1 VSHIIE
7 HAAAP
12 QVGGVMRTLTCLI
25 ALLSILLSG
34 NSLQAQQQDHPNVS
48 QAPPPARAARG
59 TPAAFP
65 APVKLTG
72 RAAWGRLIG
81 NSIIGTEEGK
91 PLVEYYAAD
100 GTAKSMT
107 DNKVYT
113 GKWTFAGESVCFS
126 YGDASE
132 GCLIVE
138 VFGNS
143 VTFYNEKA
151 EGERYQ
157 ILEGN
162 PSGL

>member
-1 VSHIIE
+1 
-7 HAAAP
+7 
-12 QVGGVMRTLTCLI
+12 MRTAACLI
-25 ALLSILLSG
+25 ALLSIPLSG
-34 NSLQAQQQDHPNVS
+34 NSLQAQQQDHTNVS
-48 QAPPPARAARG
+48 QAPPAAHAARG
-59 TPAAFP
+59 TSAAFP
-65 APVKLTG
+65 GQVKLTG

-100 GTAKSMT
+100 GTARSMS

-113 GKWTFAGESVCFS
+113 GKWTFADESVCFS
-126 YGDASE
+126 YGDE
-132 GCLIVE
+132 LVGCLKVE

-143 VTFYNEKA
+143 VTFYNEKG